1 MSWIHIGESVTHYVF
16 EILSNLGH
24 IIRLYQGYIK
34 GVSRVYQGYIR
45 CMSRV
50 YQGSMLESQCETF
63 LRFVSVFRVCS
74 ILKSFHHLAHLVCQ
88 FLAFFNM
95 RHLERFNDLLTLLT
109 ITDQL
114 RQIEAFY
121 LAFFWSLH
129 IFCLTFFLF

>member
-1 MSWIHIGESVTHYVF
+1 M
-16 EILSNLGH
+16 
-24 IIRLYQGYIK
+24 
-34 GVSRVYQGYIR
+34 
-45 CMSRV
+45 
-50 YQGSMLESQCETF
+50 F
-63 LRFVSVFRVCS
+63 LRFCQILGISSEYVQSVFRVCSECVQSVFRVCS